1 MSQGAGQ
8 FTFATTQA
16 LSTGGVH
23 VPQKK
28 RTLGECLVRKLVMW
42 AVADLFVVIAMTI
55 MCEVIMAVVVPDLV
69 SGMSNSSAKA
79 SAAPDL
85 RA

>member
-1 MSQGAGQ
+1 
-8 FTFATTQA
+8 
-16 LSTGGVH
+16 
-23 VPQKK
+23 
-28 RTLGECLVRKLVMW
+28 MW